1 MSLSNTQ
8 IAKSGGKNLLREEF
22 LFHGVRPELVKEETI
37 EDTQGD
43 VSPIIQAREKLAK
56 LQQLHRED
64 EEDHACKLNKIV
76 YGLRQAGQ
84 IWFKNT

>member
-8 IAKSGGKNLLREEF
+8 IAKSRGKHLLREEF

-56 LQQLHRED
+56 LQQLPQDVKEETVEAVPHSGNPHR
-64 EEDHACKLNKIV
+64 KIFST
-76 YGLRQAGQ
+76 G
-84 IWFKNT
+84 